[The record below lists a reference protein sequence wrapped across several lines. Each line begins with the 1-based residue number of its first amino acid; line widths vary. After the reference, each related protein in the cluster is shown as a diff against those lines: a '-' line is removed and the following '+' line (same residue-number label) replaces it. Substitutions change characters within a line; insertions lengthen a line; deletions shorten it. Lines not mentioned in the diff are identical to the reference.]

1 MLKFKNQSDASSME
15 SNYMADVS
23 IAEAAKATGK
33 SSITIRGLINQGKL
47 KSYKEGGQHRV
58 SLNDVL
64 SMFGNRSKVDLRI
77 GASASSID
85 SNDATTS
92 LLIALQSQVK
102 SLENERDYLRQ
113 LLEKEKDE
121 KKVIMG
127 ELVQRTAEIKGFLEN
142 KSGIFKFFGK

>member
-1 MLKFKNQSDASSME
+1 
-15 SNYMADVS
+15 MADVS

-64 SMFGNRSKVDLRI
+64 AVFANRSQIDARI

-85 SNDATTS
+85 SHDTKTS
-92 LLIALQSQVK
+92 LVIALQSQVK

-113 LLEKEKDE
+113 LLEQEKDE
-121 KKVIMG
+121 KKALMG
-127 ELVQRTAEIKGFLEN
+127 ELVQRTAEINGFLAN
-142 KSGIFKFFGK
+142 KSGLFKFFSK